1 MTKSIPYQY
10 ICIEG
15 NIGAGK
21 TTFCELLAEDI
32 ACKLVLEE
40 FAENPFLPYFYKEP
54 NRFALPMELFLMA
67 ERFKQLQNHI
77 LHRELFNDYILS
89 DYSFVKTLLFAK
101 NNLPPEEFRL
111 FHDMFEVL
119 ANQIPKPDLLVFLHR
134 SVDNLIDQIAI
145 RARPYEKNISRDYLQ
160 GLQNMYLEYFRN
172 ENTFPILLVDIDGIN
187 FIDNKSH
194 FDEIKQLMT
203 EQLNPGLHRITLNK

>member
-1 MTKSIPYQY
+1 MIKTIPYQY

-54 NRFALPMELFLMA
+54 QRFALPMELFLMA

-89 DYSFVKTLLFAK
+89 DYSFIKTLLFAK

-111 FHDMFEVL
+111 FHEMFEVL

-134 SVDNLIDQIAI
+134 SVDNLKDQIAL
-145 RARPYEKNISRDYLQ
+145 RARPYEQNISREYLQ
-160 GLQNMYLEYFRN
+160 GLQNMYLEFFRN
-172 ENTFPILLVDIDGIN
+172 EITFPILLVDIDGIN
-187 FIDNKSH
+187 FIENRSH
-194 FDEIKQLMT
+194 FEEIKELMM
-203 EQLNPGLHRITLNK
+203 EQLSPGLHRITLK

>member
-1 MTKSIPYQY
+1 MTKTIPYQY
-10 ICIEG
+10 ICVEG

-54 NRFALPMELFLMA
+54 HRFALPMELFLMA

-101 NNLPPEEFRL
+101 NNLPPDEFRL

-134 SVDNLIDQIAI
+134 SVNNLKEQIAL
-145 RARPYEKNISRDYLQ
+145 RARPYEQNITSEYLQ

-172 ENTFPILLVDIDGIN
+172 EITFPILLVDIDGIN
-187 FIDNKSH
+187 FIENKSH
-194 FDEIKQLMT
+194 FDELKQLMT
-203 EQLNPGLHRITLNK
+203 EQLNPGLHRITLT